1 MPGEIALQSNITPS
15 GLFFVRLV
23 SLSRGSGAIR
33 FVLEF
38 LESVLP
44 FFDTLLELTHAS
56 PDSAHQLRDLRS
68 SKEEQ
73 DDDDDDNQFR
83 AAQAEGEE
91 LVEGA
96 PRKTHIPIIR
106 AGPCGR
112 SPRAEGKPAGEQ
124 RRIGAVAQSERRR
137 LPSVHA
143 LLEHAALTDLPRP
156 IALRAVRETL
166 DRLRKNDGAPPK
178 DEEIVE
184 IAAERAASLLK
195 PSFQSAVNATGTIL
209 NTGLGRARL
218 AKSAAEAAARAA
230 GEHTT
235 LEIDLE
241 SGTRGDR
248 QKALRRLL
256 CDLTGAESAYVVNN
270 NAAAVLLAI
279 HTLAQGREVLLSR
292 GQSVEIGGSFRMPD
306 VVRAAG
312 ATLVDVGCTNK
323 TRTTDYEVACSTNTA
338 VLLRCHP
345 SNFALVGF
353 VEEPTVEELA
363 DVAARHGLALVD
375 DVGSGCL
382 IDTTKFGLPHEPTL
396 IDSLRGGAHLVTA
409 SGDKLLG
416 GPQAG
421 IILGNLELISRIAR
435 NPLARVLRV
444 DKVTCAALEATLKLY
459 QSGRESEI
467 PTIRYLARTEA
478 EISSLASKLAQKLK
492 RAGVAAEVTEGWC
505 EPGGGSLP
513 GVRLPSRRVTL
524 RAKHVD
530 DFAKKLRLGPHPVIG
545 YTEGGAHHL
554 DMRTV
559 EPEEIPIVER
569 AVAEAWS

>member
-1 MPGEIALQSNITPS
+1 MW
-15 GLFFVRLV
+15 
-23 SLSRGSGAIR
+23 
-33 FVLEF
+33 
-38 LESVLP
+38 
-44 FFDTLLELTHAS
+44 
-56 PDSAHQLRDLRS
+56 DLRS
-68 SKEEQ
+68 TEEEQ

-91 LVEGA
+91 LIEGA
-96 PRKTHIPIIR
+96 PRMAHTFIIR
-106 AGPCGR
+106 TWPNGR
-112 SPRAEGKPAGEQ
+112 AARPEGKPTGVG
-124 RRIGAVAQSERRR
+124 RRIAGVAQSERRR

-143 LLEHAALTDLPRP
+143 LLEHAALMDLPRP

-166 DRLRKNDGAPPK
+166 DRLRQFDGEPPR

-184 IAAERAASLLK
+184 IAVRHAAGLLR
-195 PSFQSAVNATGTIL
+195 PSFHPTVNATGTIL

-218 AKSAAEAAARAA
+218 ARSAAEAAARAA
-230 GEHTT
+230 SEHTS

-241 SGTRGDR
+241 SGSRGDR

-323 TRTTDYEVACSTNTA
+323 TRTSDYEDACTTNTA

-353 VEEPTVEELA
+353 VEEPTVPELA
-363 DVAARHGLALVD
+363 DVAARHGLALID

-396 IDSLRGGAHLVTA
+396 TDSLRGGAHLVTA

-435 NPLARVLRV
+435 NPLARALRV
-444 DKVTCAALEATLKLY
+444 DKVTCAALEATLTLY
-459 QSGRESEI
+459 QSGKESEI
-467 PTIRYLARTEA
+467 PTIRYLGRSEA
-478 EISSLASKLAQKLK
+478 EISSLASKLAQRLK
-492 RAGVAAEVTEGWC
+492 RSGIPAEVTEGWC

-524 RAKHVD
+524 RANHVD
-530 DFAKKLRLGPHPVIG
+530 EFAKRLRLATYPVIG

-559 EPEEIPIVER
+559 EPEEIPIIER
-569 AVAEAWS
+569 TVLEAWS